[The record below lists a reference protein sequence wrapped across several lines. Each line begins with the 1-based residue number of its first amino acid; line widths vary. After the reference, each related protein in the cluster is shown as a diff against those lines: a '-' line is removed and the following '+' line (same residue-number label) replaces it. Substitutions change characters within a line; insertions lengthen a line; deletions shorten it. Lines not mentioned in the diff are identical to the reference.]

1 MCRGKGDGCV
11 GIREGRICMMGRKGW
26 VGARKRER
34 KGRKGKERVGEG
46 VVVVVV
52 VERLGMRIG

>member
-1 MCRGKGDGCV
+1 
-11 GIREGRICMMGRKGW
+11 MMGRKGW